1 MCLSRYTIL
10 EILQCLTFIFASAML
25 FAMRSLRQT
34 GSGKLSPRVGR
45 CRPETVVL
53 ILTAL
58 LALPLPRLAADEEQ
72 NSLFK
77 NVLSGDAQAVVELTR
92 TLTTVEISDR
102 LMAMP
107 RSVVGLAD
115 ASVEVLERNAPGMGP
130 WGVTLAVDARG
141 GIDLVFV
148 KTSYVDEHDY
158 LGNPRRGISGI
169 YLLRRE
175 PGQPWSAAQTLL
187 SPVVWVNSMKLLV
200 APDGTLHVLTLVN
213 NTAPEMRMK
222 VAPGHYDLLHL
233 QRPPGGAWTRPDSI
247 DPVYPKLAH
256 DADAVFDSEGRL
268 HALWTP
274 WFGNDTRQVVHH
286 LTYSNGVWR
295 MIGTLPGLEDRNFA
309 HVRVCRSGPRLC
321 ALLTGQTTDYKII
334 DAYASCWNGERWNRP
349 QLVEENVD
357 FSLTTVSA
365 DLLGCLSRNGNGWQ
379 IFTPA
384 EGQLK
389 PLASLLLRGAGAYY
403 PEPWEVPRLARVNGE
418 AVGLTTRGCDIYM
431 THATPKGTAAV
442 PFRTNPG
449 GENAY
454 ANAPCL
460 LTTNGRLLAA
470 WGESNGEQSALCF
483 YESAI
488 PTNSFV
494 WEPLEGLQ
502 WRLAAKVG
510 LRRDDRTWLGHAVFE
525 QARAE
530 EKNGRIKAAIERYVY
545 WVANFEDHDNSS
557 IVFTAISELYRSHG
571 PLLSAAIRRELSRS
585 PSVNG
590 SDQLRDLL
598 RSLENPP
605 QRRIEAVD

>member
-1 MCLSRYTIL
+1 
-10 EILQCLTFIFASAML
+10 ML

-34 GSGKLSPRVGR
+34 DSGKLSPRVGR

-53 ILTAL
+53 ILTSL

-77 NVLSGDAQAVVELTR
+77 KVLSGDAQAVVELTR

-102 LMAMP
+102 LKAMP

-115 ASVEVLERNAPGMGP
+115 ASVEVLECNAPRHGS
-130 WGVTLAVDARG
+130 WGVTLAVDVRG

-148 KTSYVDEHDY
+148 ETSYVDEHDY
-158 LGNPRRGISGI
+158 AGNASRSISGI

-175 PGQPWSAAQTLL
+175 PGQPWSPAQTLL
-187 SPVVWVNSMKLLV
+187 SPVVSVNSMKLLV
-200 APDGTLHVLTLVN
+200 APDGTLHVLTLVIN
-213 NTAPEMRMK
+213 NAPAMRK
-222 VAPGHYDLLHL
+222 KIAPGHYDLLHL
-233 QRPPGGAWTRPDSI
+233 QRPPGGAWTRAESV
-247 DPVYPKLAH
+247 DPVYPELAH

-274 WFGNDTRQVVHH
+274 WFGNDTRQVAHH
-286 LTYSNGVWR
+286 LIYSNSVWR
-295 MIGTLPGLEDRNFA
+295 MIGTLPGLADRNFA
-309 HVRVCRSGPRLC
+309 YVRVCRSGPRLC
-321 ALLTGQTTDYKII
+321 ALLTGQTTDYNKT
-334 DAYASCWNGERWNRP
+334 DAYASCWNGERWSGP
-349 QLVEENVD
+349 TLVEENIN
-357 FSLTTVSA
+357 FSLTTDNV

-384 EGQLK
+384 EGQLT
-389 PLASLLLRGAGAYY
+389 PLASWLLRGTGAYY
-403 PEPWEVPRLARVNGE
+403 PEPWAVPRLARVNGE
-418 AVGLTTRGCDIYM
+418 VVGLTKRGGDIYM
-431 THATPKGTAAV
+431 THATPKGTVAV
-442 PFRTNPG
+442 PFRTNLG
-449 GENAY
+449 G

-470 WGESNGEQSALCF
+470 WGERNGEQSTLCF

-488 PTNSFV
+488 PTNSFA

-510 LRRDDRTWLGHAVFE
+510 LRRDDKTWLGHAVME

-530 EKNGRIKAAIERYVY
+530 EKNGRIEAAIERYVY
-545 WVANFEDHDNSS
+545 WVANFEDHDTYS
-557 IVFTAISELYRSHG
+557 IVFKAISELYRSHG
-571 PLLSAAIRRELSRS
+571 PLLSAAIRRELSRYPPS
-585 PSVNG
+585 QVSERRDASVNG
-590 SDQLRDLL
+590 AAQLQGLL
-598 RSLENPP
+598 QFLENPP